1 MVNQWDEMMEEK
13 DFDEDIK
20 KREAL
25 IEEAKN
31 LDASLTW
38 NELSR
43 KITEIKRKWKRI
55 SYWES
60 AYEDKLAEDFDE
72 VLDGYYAKRNEIYK
86 NSQSLKQEVIAKA
99 KELAACTN
107 FNQATEEMNELMR
120 QWKAAG
126 SAGKEEDALW
136 ESFNEARQSF
146 FESKRKFLEDRQNQ
160 FENAKKIKES
170 LIEQASAYTD
180 SNDWQ
185 KTSEA
190 LRDLLNQWKAAGYAG
205 KEHDETLWSRFN
217 ETCQKFYV
225 RRDAH
230 YKELHEVQGENYG
243 SKKELLAKAQE
254 ILDLKAFT
262 KENTAKMKEL
272 NVEWKKVGS
281 CGKDREDRIWNEF
294 RSVMDAY
301 FAGLKEYN
309 DQRHQ
314 QWLQRMQ
321 DNRKRKQDLIQ
332 NQRRQ
337 LKRMQDDLSSI
348 LSEREVEE
356 MKERIAD
363 KEEFIRELEEQL
375 ADIDKTI
382 GE

>member
-60 AYEDKLAEDFDE
+60 AYEDRLAEDFDE

-146 FESKRKFLEDRQNQ
+146 FDRKRKFLEDRQNQ
-160 FENAKKIKES
+160 FENAKKIKEN

-205 KEHDETLWSRFN
+205 KEHDEALWSRFN

-281 CGKDREDRIWNEF
+281 CGREKEDRIWNEF

>member
-13 DFDEDIK
+13 DLDTDIK
-20 KREAL
+20 QREVL

-38 NELSR
+38 NDLSR
-43 KITEIKRKWKRI
+43 KITELKRKWKRI

-60 AYEDKLAEDFDE
+60 AYEDKLAEEFDE
-72 VLDGYYAKRNEIYK
+72 VLDGYYAKRNEIYQ

-99 KELAACTN
+99 KELASCTN

-136 ESFNEARQSF
+136 ESFNEARQAF
-146 FESKRKFLEDRQNQ
+146 FDRKRKFLEERQNK
-160 FENAKKIKES
+160 FENAKKVKED
-170 LIEQASAYTD
+170 LIEQVAAYVD
-180 SNDWQ
+180 STDWQ

-190 LRDLLNQWKAAGYAG
+190 LRGLMSQWKEAGFAG
-205 KEHDETLWSRFN
+205 REHDEDLWKQFN

-230 YKELHEVQGENYG
+230 YKELHEVQGENYA
-243 SKKELLAKAQE
+243 SKKELLEKARE
-254 ILDLKAFT
+254 VSELKAFT

-281 CGKDREDRIWNEF
+281 CGKEKEDRIWNEF

-301 FAGLKEYN
+301 FDGLKEYN

-321 DNRKRKQDLIQ
+321 ENRKRKQDLIQ

-337 LKRMQDDLSSI
+337 LKRMQDDLSTI

-356 MKERIAD
+356 MKDRILD
-363 KEEFIRELEEQL
+363 KEEFIQELEAQL
-375 ADIDKTI
+375 AELDKTI

>member
-20 KREAL
+20 QREAL
-25 IEEAKN
+25 IKEAEE

-43 KITEIKRKWKRI
+43 KITDLKRKWKRI

-60 AYEDKLAEDFDE
+60 AYEDKLAEEFDT
-72 VLDGYYAKRNEIYK
+72 VLDKYYAKRNEIYQ

-107 FNQATEEMNELMR
+107 FNQATEEMNELMS

-136 ESFNEARQSF
+136 ESFNEARQTF
-146 FESKRKFLEDRQNQ
+146 FDRKRKFFEERQNQ
-160 FENAKKIKES
+160 FDKAKQIKEE
-170 LIEQASAYTD
+170 LITQAAAYAD
-180 SNDWQ
+180 SEDWQ

-190 LRDLLNQWKAAGYAG
+190 LRNLMNQWKAAGSAG
-205 KEHDETLWSRFN
+205 RNHEERLWNEFN
-217 ETCQKFYV
+217 ETCQQFYV
-225 RRDAH
+225 RREAH
-230 YKELHEVQGENYG
+230 YKELHEVQGENYTA
-243 SKKELLAKAQE
+243 KKELLEKAQG
-254 ILDLKAFT
+254 ILDLKEFT
-262 KENTAKMKEL
+262 KENTANMKDL
-272 NVEWKKVGS
+272 NVEWKKIGS
-281 CGKDREDRIWNEF
+281 CGKEKEDRIWNEF

-321 DNRKRKQDLIQ
+321 ENRKRKQDLIQ

-337 LKRMQDDLSSI
+337 LKRMQDDLSTI

-356 MKERIAD
+356 MKDRIAE
-363 KEEFIRELEEQL
+363 KEEFIQELEVQL
-375 ADIDKTI
+375 AEIDKTI
-382 GE
+382 EE